1 MNRSPSLG
9 YAVRA
14 TDTAHKE
21 GDMEEAIRTDP
32 ESQFTALQIVVAAI
46 ADTLRDDPKFQQNL
60 AARSI
65 LDGLPLSPEGKA
77 KVKLSIER
85 LAGR

>member
-1 MNRSPSLG
+1 
-9 YAVRA
+9 
-14 TDTAHKE
+14 
-21 GDMEEAIRTDP
+21 MEEAIRTDP

-65 LDGLPLSPEGKA
+65 LDGLPLSPEDKA

-85 LAGR
+85 LTGR